1 MKNRQYK
8 IFQSILQNNGLSL
21 QELMDNYDVSK
32 RTIYY
37 DINEIN
43 YEIKEYGKIE
53 NLNRKWGAV
62 ITILL

>member
-53 NLNRKWGAV
+53 MLAMWTY
-62 ITILL
+62 I